1 MKLFPQMLAT
11 NYNNKKKRLVI
22 SKKLQLK
29 EIREYLEADNL
40 DLCNKYILI
49 PPLSQQSMESD

>member
-29 EIREYLEADNL
+29 EIKEYLEGDNE
-40 DLCNKYILI
+40 DICNKYILI